1 MDIYKGLEVQLHAF
15 LTLALMKMN
24 GHLLSQEES
33 PMYPFNRRF
42 GGSQRLPGP
51 FAENNNIWSL
61 PITEPQITDNGIKT
75 MSTNN
80 AVEHSITTTKL
91 PGS

>member
-1 MDIYKGLEVQLHAF
+1 
-15 LTLALMKMN
+15 MKVN
-24 GHLLSQEES
+24 GHFLPQDKS
-33 PMYPFNRRF
+33 PMYPFHRRF

-61 PITEPQITDNGIKT
+61 PIIKPQMTDNRIKI
-75 MSTNN
+75 MCMNY
-80 AVEHSITTTKL
+80 AVEHSVTTTKL